1 MTTEQPSTTTGGKR
15 PPAGLSRSLAFE
27 RAATSAMGVIA
38 LATGVL
44 ALLVGSGVLGT
55 YRARRPLLDPLAQS
69 WVTGNPGIAL
79 TAAAILGIV
88 LVVLGIWWIT
98 HALRPETRPNLHLG
112 GGAAG
117 RTSLSG
123 SALSEAVR
131 ADAREVTGVVGARV
145 RTTGTPER
153 PGLRM
158 VLSLRDD
165 TDIGRV
171 WDELDHKV
179 LSRARSVLE
188 TETLPTVIKLELDR
202 SRGQRVR

>member
-1 MTTEQPSTTTGGKR
+1 MIAEQSSRTAVGKHS
-15 PPAGLSRSLAFE
+15 PAGVSRPLAFE
-27 RAATSAMGVIA
+27 RAVTSIVGVIA
-38 LATGVL
+38 LAAGVL

-55 YRARRPLLDPLAQS
+55 YRARRPLLDPLTRS
-69 WVTGNPGIAL
+69 WVISNPGIAL
-79 TAAAILGIV
+79 AVAAVLGIV
-88 LVVLGIWWIT
+88 LVVLGVWWIT
-98 HALRPETRPNLHLG
+98 HALRPEARPNLHLG

-131 ADAREVTGVVGARV
+131 ADAHEVTGVVGVRV
-145 RTTGTPER
+145 RTTGTPEH

-165 TDIGRV
+165 TDVRQV

-179 LSRARSVLE
+179 LSRARSALE
-188 TETLPTVIKLELDR
+188 TDSLPTTIKLELDR

>member
-1 MTTEQPSTTTGGKR
+1 MTTEQPSTTAGGKR
-15 PPAGLSRSLAFE
+15 RPAELSRPLAFE
-27 RAATSAMGVIA
+27 RAVTSIAGVIA
-38 LATGVL
+38 LATGTL

-55 YRARRPLLDPLAQS
+55 YRARRPLLDPLARS
-69 WVTGNPGIAL
+69 WATENPGIAL
-79 TAAAILGIV
+79 TAAAVLGVV
-88 LVVLGIWWIT
+88 LVVLGLWWIT
-98 HALRPETRPNLHLG
+98 HALRPETRPNLRLG

-123 SALSEAVR
+123 STLSEAVR

-165 TDIGRV
+165 TDVRRV

-179 LSRARSVLE
+179 LSRARSALE